1 MSQSHESS
9 GFSPGNFLWAALSL
23 AVVLAG
29 ALVLTLP
36 VRPEVDVDAK
46 RGDRRLEVRK
56 KINAD
61 EAAVLVG
68 MDWADKKAGVVKAP
82 LAVALPITVKE
93 LSAKEPTKSAVKVE
107 EQLAILGGDAPALPS
122 APAGASTI
130 RFPIPPAPAPVPVPV
145 PAVPTGN

>member
-9 GFSPGNFLWAALSL
+9 GFSPGNLLWATLSL
-23 AVVLAG
+23 FVVLGG
-29 ALVLTLP
+29 ALALTLP

-46 RGDRRLEVRK
+46 RGERRLEVRK

-61 EAAVLVG
+61 EAAALSG
-68 MDWADKKAGVVKAP
+68 MDWADKKTGVVKAP

-93 LSAKEPTKSAVKVE
+93 LAAKEPTKSAIKVE
-107 EQLAILGGDAPALPS
+107 EPLAAPGGDAPALPS

-130 RFPIPPAPAPVPVPV
+130 RFPLPAAPAPAPPS
-145 PAVPTGN
+145 GN